1 VHSGCPWPAQEEL
14 NLMIFRDDG
23 VTSGQGHEPCANV
36 VDGAFMPEKSE
47 LADRAV
53 GEWRPKPDLN
63 ELDEMSP
70 GWRPAGGTTSVHRR
84 VSRMTHTAP
93 CSRACHACKSTSR
106 SGSTRAWGRRRR
118 QTLKIQYFAP
128 SGGRRRRCLY
138 PCHGALGG
146 LVGGHCR
153 HSVLLPVPWTEPD
166 EGHAESLFLLLDIAY
181 VVGDSFPEPESVDGD
196 MVVDLDLLIPDCHR
210 LGNR

>member
-93 CSRACHACKSTSR
+93 CSRACHACKSTAR
-106 SGSTRAWGRRRR
+106 SGSTRAWGHRRR
-118 QTLKIQYFAP
+118 QTLEIQSFAP
-128 SGGRRRRCLY
+128 SGGRRRRCLH
-138 PCHGALGG
+138 PCRSALGG

-153 HSVLLPVPWTEPD
+153 HSVLLPVPWT
-166 EGHAESLFLLLDIAY
+166 
-181 VVGDSFPEPESVDGD
+181 
-196 MVVDLDLLIPDCHR
+196 
-210 LGNR
+210 